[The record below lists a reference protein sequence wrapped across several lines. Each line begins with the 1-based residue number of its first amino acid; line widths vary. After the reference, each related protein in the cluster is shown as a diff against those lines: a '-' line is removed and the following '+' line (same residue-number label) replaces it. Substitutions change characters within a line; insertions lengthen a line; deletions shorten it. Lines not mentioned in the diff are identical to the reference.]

1 MQREAQF
8 YDVKIHMDG
17 IESMVKLR
25 GGLRTIGLNHYLT
38 HMVLWQVHQ
47 SASRANLL
55 TPSTTRVDY
64 LYAAITNAKP
74 RFPTSLFFSK
84 QAHFPQPPASS
95 PLKPVLP
102 VHTISLD
109 LEVILHQLR
118 SASQFLADIE
128 TSMTDL
134 DFYAFGIKR
143 AIILDSILDLR
154 ARTPVDQCCR
164 DTAMLYVLT
173 VMTSM
178 NNGVCRDLVAG
189 LRRNL
194 EGLDL
199 EMLWEEAPG
208 LLFWMLLVGGGGA
221 PSNADRVW
229 FVERLGMCL
238 NRSKWEEVVERLE
251 GWPWRPKH
259 CGSWK
264 MVWRDAVKA
273 KEFGRVVEIS

>member
-1 MQREAQF
+1 
-8 YDVKIHMDG
+8 MDG

-25 GGLRTIGLNHYLT
+25 GGLKTIGLNHYLT

-47 SASRANLL
+47 FDFRANPL
-55 TPSTTRVDY
+55 TPSITRVDY
-64 LYAAITNAKP
+64 LYAAITNTKP
-74 RFPTSLFFSK
+74 RFPTSLLFPK
-84 QAHFPQPPASS
+84 QAHFPQPPASP
-95 PLKPVLP
+95 PLQPAFP
-102 VHTISLD
+102 ACTISLD

-154 ARTPVDQCCR
+154 ICTTVDQCCR
-164 DTAMLYVLT
+164 DAVMLYVLT
-173 VMTSM
+173 VLTSM
-178 NNGVCRDLVAG
+178 NHGVCRDLVAG

-194 EGLDL
+194 EELDL
-199 EMLWEEAPG
+199 GMLWEEAPG

-221 PSNADRVW
+221 PSNADRAW
-229 FVERLGMCL
+229 FVEGLGTCL
-238 NRSKWEEVVERLE
+238 SRCEWEEVVERLE
-251 GWPWRPKH
+251 GWPWRPKY

-264 MVWRDAVKA
+264 VVWRDAVKA
-273 KEFGRVVEIS
+273 KEFGKVVEIS